1 MNSHAHDSR
10 HAGAGVNV
18 GFLSEFFARITGSK
32 TGQDTVKTSPQ
43 QELKMAKVLVLYH
56 SMYGHIETV
65 IG

>member
-1 MNSHAHDSR
+1 
-10 HAGAGVNV
+10 V

>member
-1 MNSHAHDSR
+1 MNTLAHDNHR
-10 HAGAGVNV
+10 AGAGVNV

-32 TGQDTVKTSPQ
+32 PARDTEKTSPQ

-65 IG
+65 I